1 MNFINYNGEIY
12 PANQPVLTVANRSFK
27 YGDGLFESM
36 RMIKG
41 ELRFA
46 GLHAARLQEGMKAL
60 GMEGYESMSTE
71 LLREKVVELAIR
83 NTIENARVRLT
94 VFRDADGLY
103 SPSGNR
109 FGYSIEMTPVAETQ
123 YTGNAKGLIVDV
135 YEELTKPVGFL
146 SNYKTCNSLLYVMAG
161 IYRKRHSLDD
171 LFILNQ
177 NGFLCE
183 TMSSNVFILFDKQ
196 LYTPALTEGCIAG
209 IMRTAV
215 TKIAEAGNIPVIE
228 AQINPDILNVADEVF
243 LTNATRGIQWVMG
256 FNSKRYFNKLS
267 RQLLDKLNEGEPVL

>member
-12 PANQPVLTVANRSFK
+12 PANQPVLTVANRGFK

-46 GLHAARLQEGMKAL
+46 SLHAARLQEGMKAL
-60 GMEGYESMSTE
+60 GLEGYESMSTE

-109 FGYSIEMTPVAETQ
+109 FGYCIEMTPVAETH

-267 RQLLDKLNEGEPVL
+267 RQLLDKLNEGEPLL